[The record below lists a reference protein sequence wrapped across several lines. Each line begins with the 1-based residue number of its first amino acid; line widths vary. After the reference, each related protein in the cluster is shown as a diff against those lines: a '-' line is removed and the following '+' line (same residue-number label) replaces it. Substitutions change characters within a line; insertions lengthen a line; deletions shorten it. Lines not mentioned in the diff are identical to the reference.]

1 MYIYMYAFYFNLY
14 FNTQAET
21 IVYPDILDHQDVEP
35 VPIWIIIVAVVAG
48 LLLFILLTLVLRK
61 LGFFKRRR
69 PDPTLSGN
77 LEKHRDDNPE
87 SEALF
92 KRQIL

>member
-1 MYIYMYAFYFNLY
+1 MA
-14 FNTQAET
+14 
-21 IVYPDILDHQDVEP
+21 YPDLLDQGDAEY
-35 VPIWIIIVAVVAG
+35 VPIWIIIVAIVAG
-48 LLLFILLTLVLRK
+48 LLLLVLLTLVLWK

-87 SEALF
+87 NEALF
-92 KRQIL
+92 KH

>member
-1 MYIYMYAFYFNLY
+1 MLFRIII
-14 FNTQAET
+14 QAET
-21 IVYPDILDHQDVEP
+21 IAYPDLLDQQEAEP
-35 VPIWIIIVAVVAG
+35 VPIWIYVVAAVAG
-48 LLLFILLTLVLRK
+48 MLLFILLTLILRK

-87 SEALF
+87 NEALF
-92 KRQIL
+92 KH